1 MSLQLSIQIGAIVFL
16 AIIVIIVAARRRLG
30 ELNAASWLVILGAF
44 ILLTEHPQ
52 FAIAYSVGFAD
63 ELLTHPMTVTPHAC
77 THFFMAGIYTIIGL
91 VLLCVIA
98 RTLLREG
105 RRAGWYSVLF
115 ALVLGAGFDIA
126 IGAQWFQHGSPLYRL
141 FGIQPT
147 GFGWEF
153 LYVYFAAWIV
163 ALVIS
168 YKPIFAKS
176 AARNRIVSAP
186 TYREERPS

>member
-1 MSLQLSIQIGAIVFL
+1 MSLQFSIQIGAVVAL
-16 AIIVIIVAARRRLG
+16 AVVVVISAARRRLG
-30 ELNAASWLVILGAF
+30 ELNAASWLVIWGAC

-63 ELLTHPMTVTPHAC
+63 ELLTHPMTVTPHARI
-77 THFFMAGIYTIIGL
+77 HFFMAGIYPIIGL

-105 RRAGWYSVLF
+105 RRADWYSPLF
-115 ALVLGAGFDIA
+115 AVILGAGSDLV

-141 FGIQPT
+141 FGIQPI

-153 LYVYFAAWIV
+153 LYVYFVAWIA

-168 YKPIFAKS
+168 YKPIFG
-176 AARNRIVSAP
+176 RVGENG
-186 TYREERPS
+186 

>member
-1 MSLQLSIQIGAIVFL
+1 MIRDSKPQYDAKEFVMSLQLSIQIGAVVAL
-16 AIIVIIVAARRRLG
+16 AVVVVIVAARRRLG
-30 ELNAASWLVILGAF
+30 ELNAASWLVIWGAL

-52 FAIAYSVGFAD
+52 FAIAYAVGFAD
-63 ELLTHPMTVTPHAC
+63 ELLTHPMTLTPHARI
-77 THFFMAGIYTIIGL
+77 HFFMAGIYTIIGL

-115 ALVLGAGFDIA
+115 ALILGAGSDLV
-126 IGAQWFQHGSPLYRL
+126 IGAQWFQHGSPLYRQ
-141 FGIQPT
+141 FGIQPI

-153 LYVYFAAWIV
+153 LYVYFAAWIA

-168 YKPIFAKS
+168 YKSVFVRSVA
-176 AARNRIVSAP
+176 
-186 TYREERPS
+186 